1 MSHDSCDVKRRCL
14 MPWLLRMLLVTF
26 ILFGDIIDA
35 LLHRGL
41 ISKSGCVYDFD
52 VSGSVDT
59 C

>member
-1 MSHDSCDVKRRCL
+1 

-35 LLHRGL
+35 FLHRGL
-41 ISKSGCVYDFD
+41 ISNSGCVYDFD

-59 C
+59 Y